1 MTLKPHLRLLTVA
14 LGLTIATCPA
24 HAQFGA
30 LLGNILGA
38 ASSLAGATPT
48 AATPPVVGGNAPAAA
63 AAAAGIAA
71 AVGAVDGAPTA
82 APAVAAT
89 LAAADPAQIAAALQ
103 AAPVLLDGAGAVK
116 GTLDQLRGKRF
127 YISEYRVLFEQS
139 GSISANT
146 RAAYL
151 GGTNYGATRMTVR
164 YAAPAYDVAT
174 LQAVT
179 DKAYADFQARLEA
192 AGLKPESADKI
203 AAEFGQIY
211 ENTVEAS
218 RPGAPLIE
226 EASFGHGKRKY
237 MVMSPTGMKLHPRG
251 LAGLGAGNISNRIA
265 YSKAGVEAIA
275 VVVAVHIAAQETS
288 GNASSLFR
296 SGSSANASA
305 ALEIAQGPNMVLL
318 QGHAAS
324 NLLRLE
330 APLAVPG
337 QFASF
342 RETGGYDTRKDAAM
356 VGLTVLGNLMGQ
368 AVNQSKS
375 VEMTVDIDPAAMV
388 ALAFKGLATVNQGIV
403 AQIK

>member
-1 MTLKPHLRLLTVA
+1 MTLNLPIRLLSLT
-14 LGLTIATCPA
+14 LGLGAMALPA
-24 HAQFGA
+24 QAQFGG
-30 LLGNILGA
+30 LVGNILGA
-38 ASSLAGATPT
+38 ASSLTGSSPNAATPT
-48 AATPPVVGGNAPAAA
+48 AAGAAS
-63 AAAAGIAA
+63 G
-71 AVGAVDGAPTA
+71 
-82 APAVAAT
+82 APAVVT
-89 LAAADPAQIAAALQ
+89 VDMAQIDAVLK
-103 AAPVLLDGAGAVK
+103 APPELLDGVNAVK
-116 GTLDQLRGKRF
+116 GTLDQVRGKRF

-139 GSISANT
+139 GSIAANT

-164 YAAPAYDVAT
+164 YAAPAYDVAL

-179 DKAYADFQARLEA
+179 DKAYTDFNARLEA
-192 AGLKPESADKI
+192 AGLKPEPADRI

-211 ENTVEAS
+211 ENTVAAS
-218 RPGAPLIE
+218 QPGAPLIE
-226 EASFGHGKRKY
+226 EVSFGHGKRKY

-251 LAGLGAGNISNRIA
+251 FAGLGAGNMGNRIA
-265 YSKAGVEAIA
+265 YGRAGVEALA

-305 ALEIAQGPNMVLL
+305 ALEIAQAPSMVLL

-342 RETGGYDTRKDAAM
+342 RETGGYDTRKDATM
-356 VGLTVLGNLMGQ
+356 VGLTLLGNLAGH
-368 AVNQSKS
+368 AVNQRKS
-375 VEMTVDIDPAAMV
+375 VDMTVDIDPPAMA
-388 ALAFKGLATVNQGIV
+388 ALAYKGLATVNQGIV